1 MRRHNMI
8 SDISSVRE
16 KVWRIIFS
24 HSQKKESGNFF
35 FTVREMVKEAGKRK
49 ENSNRLIVNGILKI
63 IFKINCKQI
72 ISFSNILGFRYLA
85 HI

>member
-1 MRRHNMI
+1 M
-8 SDISSVRE
+8 
-16 KVWRIIFS
+16 
-24 HSQKKESGNFF
+24 
-35 FTVREMVKEAGKRK
+35 KEAGKRI